1 MTDKTHKPT
10 VIITGCA
17 GNLGSS
23 LVATLKQGYT
33 VIGLDQDE
41 SPLADASFQVDLTS
55 ADSVQ
60 LALERFAREYG
71 HEVAAVIHLAAYF
84 DFSGE
89 KSPLYDAVNVQGT
102 KHLLQALKDFT
113 VERFVYSG
121 TMLVHKPGVPGQ
133 KITEQTPIAPGWAYP
148 ESKAET
154 ETVIAE
160 HASMPYSLLHLA
172 GLYDE
177 QTAVPTLSHQIA
189 RIYED
194 SLKSHVYAG
203 NVGAGQAFI
212 HRDDLMALFAQV
224 IEKRNDLPRE
234 HVLLAGEEHTV
245 SYEALQNHIGALL
258 HGEDSWYTRS
268 VPEGIAKAGA
278 WLEARSEPV
287 VPDDFDKGEKP
298 FIRAFM
304 IDMASDHYELDCTK
318 ARQELDWQAQKNV
331 YDELEVLVKN
341 LKANPLEWYKA
352 NGITPPD
359 WMTSAAQKKQ
369 NPDTLL
375 NNYHDY
381 IARAHYQNLWA
392 PFLTIALGAWLV
404 TSPEAMGY
412 GDSPLAISD
421 RISGALLGLFGTLAI
436 SWRMRL
442 VRWASVL
449 VGLWLMFAPLV
460 FWTPSAA
467 AYLNG
472 TVIGMLVIGFA
483 ALVPPIVGVSP
494 AAEMSGPTIPP
505 GWRVNPSSWFQRA
518 PIIALALVGFLIS
531 RYLTAYQLGHIDGV
545 WEPFFS
551 GPNSP
556 DKNGTEEII
565 TSSVSE
571 AWPVPDAGLGALT
584 YALEILTGLLGST
597 RRWRTMPWLVVL
609 FGFMIVPLGIVS
621 ITFIIIQPIVIG
633 TWCTLCL
640 LGALAMLI
648 QIPYSLD
655 ELIATGQFLKRCKKA
670 GKPVLKI
677 FFVGDT
683 DEGKSTKAPDDF
695 TRSPLTVIKDMVGG
709 GITVPL
715 SLLAAILI
723 GIWLMFTRL
732 TLGHADQLAN
742 WEHLIGA
749 LVVTVSVCAFAEV
762 ARPMRYGLVVLA
774 LMLLPAPFFAG
785 AGMLAYAS
793 SGICAAALIGL
804 ALVPLSVRGEYGGWN
819 KLLRREKVYSESSA
833 PNSNH

>member
-1 MTDKTHKPT
+1 MTDKPHKPI

-23 LVATLKQGYT
+23 LVKTLNNDYT
-33 VIGLDQDE
+33 VVGLDRDE
-41 SPLADASFQVDLTS
+41 SPLADASYLVDLTS
-55 ADSVQ
+55 SDSVQ
-60 LALERFAREYG
+60 LALERFAGDYG
-71 HEVAAVIHLAAYF
+71 KSVAAVIHLAAYF

-89 KSPLYDAVNVQGT
+89 HSPLYDAVNVQGT
-102 KHLLQALKDFT
+102 KHLLQALAEFT
-113 VERFVYSG
+113 VERFIYSG

-133 KITEQTPIAPGWAYP
+133 RITEQTPIEPGWAYP
-148 ESKAET
+148 ESKAAT
-154 ETVIAE
+154 EAVIHE
-160 HASMPYSLLHLA
+160 HAKMPFSLLHLA

-212 HRDDLMALFAQV
+212 HRDDLMALFAKV
-224 IEKRNDLPRE
+224 VAKRNDLPRE
-234 HVLLAGEEHTV
+234 HVVLAGEEHTL
-245 SYEALQNHIGALL
+245 SYEALQNRIGALL
-258 HGEDSWYTRS
+258 HGEDNWYTRS
-268 VPEGIAKAGA
+268 VPEGVAKAGA
-278 WLEARSEPV
+278 WLEERTEPV

-304 IDMASDHYELDCTK
+304 IDMASDHYELDCTQ
-318 ARQELDWQAQKNV
+318 AHQELDWRAEKNV
-331 YDELEVLVKN
+331 YDELETLIKN
-341 LKANPLEWYKA
+341 LRSEPLNWYKA

-359 WMTSAAQKKQ
+359 WMTSAAQKQK
-369 NPDTLL
+369 NPDKLL
-375 NNYHDY
+375 RDY
-381 IARAHYQNLWA
+381 QAQTQRAHYRNLWA
-392 PFLTIALGAWLV
+392 PFLTIVLGTWLL

-412 GDSPLAISD
+412 GDTLMALSD
-421 RISGALLGLFGTLAI
+421 RISGGLLALFGAMAI
-436 SWRMRL
+436 SWRMRA

-472 TVIGMLVIGFA
+472 TVIGMLAIGFA

-494 AAEMSGPTIPP
+494 AAAMSGPTVPP
-505 GWRVNPSSWFQRA
+505 GWSVNPSSWFQRA
-518 PIIALALVGFLIS
+518 PIIALALVGFFIS

-556 DKNGTEEII
+556 VKNGTEEII

-640 LGALAMLI
+640 LGALAMLV

-655 ELIATGQFLKRCKKA
+655 ELIATGQFLKRCKRA

-683 DEGKSTKAPDDF
+683 DVGDNRKEPDDF
-695 TRSPLTVIKDMVGG
+695 TRNPWVVIKDMFAGG
-709 GITVPL
+709 VTIPL
-715 SLLAAILI
+715 SMVGAIMVGL
-723 GIWLMFTRL
+723 WLMFTRI
-732 TLGHADQLAN
+732 TLGHSDQLAN

-749 LVVTVSVCAFAEV
+749 LVVTVSVCVFAEV
-762 ARPMRYGLVVLA
+762 VRPLRYGLIVLA

-785 AGMLAYAS
+785 AGLVAYLS
-793 SGICAAALIGL
+793 SGVCAAALIGL
-804 ALVPLSVRGEYGGWN
+804 ALVPLSVKGEYGQWN
-819 KLLRREKVYSESSA
+819 QLLTREKLLGDASLK
-833 PNSNH
+833 

>member
-1 MTDKTHKPT
+1 MADATQKPI

-23 LVATLKQGYT
+23 LVTKLQQQYT
-33 VIGLDQDE
+33 VVGLDRNE
-41 SPLADASFQVDLTS
+41 APLADASYPLDLTS
-55 ADSVQ
+55 ADSVK
-60 LALERFAREYG
+60 LALERFAHDHGRT
-71 HEVAAVIHLAAYF
+71 VAAVIHLAAYF
-84 DFSGE
+84 DFTGE

-102 KHLLQALKDFT
+102 KNLLQALEGFE

-133 KITEQTPIAPGWAYP
+133 KITEQTPIDPSWAYP

-154 ETVIAE
+154 ESVITE
-160 HASMPYSLLHLA
+160 YASMPYSLLHLA

-177 QTAVPTLSHQIA
+177 QMAVPTLSHQIA

-212 HRDDLMALFAQV
+212 HRDDLMALFSRV
-224 IEKRNDLPRE
+224 VEKRNDLPRE
-234 HVLLAGEEHTV
+234 HVLLAGEEQAI
-245 SYEALQNHIGALL
+245 SYEALQNRIGALL
-258 HGEDSWYTRS
+258 HGEESWETRT
-268 VPEGIAKAGA
+268 VPEGLAKAGA
-278 WLEARSEPV
+278 WLEARAEPA

-304 IDMASDHYELDCTK
+304 IDMASDHYELDCSNAK
-318 ARQELDWQAQKNV
+318 QELDWTAQKNV
-331 YDELEVLVKN
+331 YDELKALIN
-341 LKANPLEWYKA
+341 SLHDDPLKWYKT

-369 NPDTLL
+369 NPDNLL
-375 NNYHDY
+375 NKYHDY
-381 IARAHYQNLWA
+381 IACAHYRNLWA
-392 PFLTIALGAWLV
+392 PFLTIALGLWLIA
-404 TSPEAMGY
+404 SPEAMGY
-412 GDSPLAISD
+412 GDAPLAISD
-421 RISGALLGLFGTLAI
+421 RICGVLLALFGTMAI
-436 SWRMRL
+436 SWRLRA

-460 FWTPSAA
+460 FWTPSAG

-472 TVIGMLVIGFA
+472 TVMGMLAIGFA

-494 AAEMSGPTIPP
+494 AAEMSGPTTPP

-518 PIIALALVGFLIS
+518 PIIVLALVGFLIS

-551 GPNSP
+551 GPNSA

-584 YALEILTGLLGST
+584 YMLEILTGLLGST

-640 LGALAMLI
+640 IGALAMLV

-683 DEGKSTKAPDDF
+683 DEGKTTQEPDDF
-695 TRSPLTVIKDMVGG
+695 TRSPLTIIKDMVGG
-709 GITVPL
+709 GVTVPL
-715 SLLAAILI
+715 SLFAAILV
-723 GIWLMFTRL
+723 GLWLMFTRL
-732 TLGHADQLAN
+732 TLGHDGELAN

-749 LVVTVSVCAFAEV
+749 LVLTVSVCAFAEV
-762 ARPMRYGLVVLA
+762 ARPLRYGLIVLA

-785 AGMLAYAS
+785 ASLVAYIS
-793 SGICAAALIGL
+793 SGVCALTLIAL
-804 ALVPLSVRGEYGGWN
+804 ALVPLSVKGEYGDWSN
-819 KLLRREKVYSESSA
+819 LLQREKFFGG
-833 PNSNH
+833 

>member
-1 MTDKTHKPT
+1 MADNTENPI

-23 LVATLKQGYT
+23 LVSRLKKHYT
-33 VIGLDQDE
+33 VIGLDRDE
-41 SPLADASFQVDLTS
+41 SPLAHASYQLDLTS
-55 ADSVQ
+55 ADSVE
-60 LALERFAREYG
+60 LAFERLAQDYG
-71 HEVAAVIHLAAYF
+71 RNLAAVIHLAAYF

-89 KSPLYDAVNVQGT
+89 HSPLYQAVNVQGT
-102 KHLLQALKDFT
+102 KHLLQALNHFS
-113 VERFVYSG
+113 VERFIYSG

-133 KITEQTPIAPGWAYP
+133 KITEQTPIAPSWAYP
-148 ESKAET
+148 ESKAAT
-154 ETVIAE
+154 ESVIAE

-203 NVGAGQAFI
+203 NMGAGQAFI
-212 HRDDLMALFAQV
+212 HRDDLMSLFACV
-224 IEKRNDLPRE
+224 VNKRHALPSE
-234 HVLLAGEEHTV
+234 HVVLAGEEHTV
-245 SYEALQNHIGALL
+245 SYEALQNRIGGLL
-258 HGEDSWYTRS
+258 HGEQEWRTRT
-268 VPEGIAKAGA
+268 VPESLAKAGA
-278 WLEARSEPV
+278 WLEAKAEPV

-304 IDMASDHYELDCTK
+304 IDMASDHYELDCTQAK
-318 ARQELDWQAQKNV
+318 QELGWSAQKSI
-331 YDELEVLVKN
+331 DHELETLIDN
-341 LKANPLEWYKA
+341 LKSDPLGWYRA

-359 WMTSAAQKKQ
+359 WLSSATQKQ
-369 NPDTLL
+369 HNPDKLL
-375 NNYHDY
+375 RHYNDY
-381 IARAHYQNLWA
+381 IARAHYRNLWA

-421 RISGALLGLFGTLAI
+421 RISGLLLGVFGALAI
-436 SWRMRL
+436 SWRLRA
-442 VRWASVL
+442 VRWASAL
-449 VGLWLMFAPLV
+449 VGLWLMFAPLA

-472 TVIGMLVIGFA
+472 TVVGMLAIGFA

-494 AAEMSGPTIPP
+494 AAEMSGPTVPP
-505 GWRVNPSSWFQRA
+505 GWQVNPSSWFQRA
-518 PIIALALVGFLIS
+518 PIIALALVGFVIS

-551 GPNSP
+551 GVNSP
-556 DKNGTEEII
+556 NKNGTEAII

-597 RRWRTMPWLVVL
+597 KRWRTMPWLVVL

-640 LGALAMLI
+640 IGALAMLV

-683 DEGKSTKAPDDF
+683 DAGKTTQAPDDF
-695 TRSPLTVIKDMVGG
+695 TRSPLAVIKDMVGG
-709 GITVPL
+709 GITVPP

-723 GIWLMFTRL
+723 GLWLMFTRL
-732 TLGHADQLAN
+732 TLGHSGELAN

-762 ARPMRYGLVVLA
+762 ARPLRYGLIVLA
-774 LMLLPAPFFAG
+774 LMLLPASFFAG
-785 AGMLAYAS
+785 ADVIAYISA
-793 SGICAAALIGL
+793 GVCALALIAL
-804 ALVPLSVRGEYGGWN
+804 ALVPLSVRGEYGDWN
-819 KLLRREKVYSESSA
+819 RLLRRERSC
-833 PNSNH
+833 NR